1 MYGEKCDM
9 SKQMKIINFINP
21 SQTKE
26 AYDLLIHCI
35 FSRFKY
41 RQTYE
46 TLTKIDYYIP
56 EDQFKSFENVCN
68 IMLEMDIGDRV
79 IGL

>member
-1 MYGEKCDM
+1 
-9 SKQMKIINFINP
+9 MKIINFLNP
-21 SQTKE
+21 SEDKE
-26 AYDLLIHCI
+26 VYGLLVQCI
-35 FSRFKY
+35 FSGFGY

-46 TLTKIDYYIP
+46 TLLKLDYYIP

-68 IMLEMDIGDRV
+68 IMGEMDLGDRV